1 MRTTSFPVDLAGPTQ
16 PFPGDEYRSRLDKA
30 LAAAGAEPVE
40 ALLVQDGKMLNYLA
54 GIETSNGLLVLA
66 PGQPSLF
73 FTDPRYL
80 EAAAPN
86 PPGIPV
92 AAIQEKG
99 KLLPPLAESQ
109 RWRRVGFEE
118 SLPIRAYREL
128 QEALPG
134 VELVPMEKALLKLR
148 AVKSPAE
155 ILRMRASAAVCDRI
169 LERVYREIQPGLTE
183 WEIMV
188 AVRRQLVEQ
197 SQGEAFGTIVAA
209 GANSSKPH
217 HKTSLAVLQPDDI
230 LLIDMGAVV
239 NGYNSDITRT
249 VFYGRPDPVLAEVH
263 RIVLEANQ
271 LAIAA
276 VKPGVVSGDLHQ
288 LACRHIEKHGYTL
301 PHGLGHG
308 LGLGQDN
315 LYCNSAPGVPLE
327 PGMVF
332 TIEPGIYL
340 PGRGGVRIED
350 MVLVTETGC
359 EVLTQTPRRA
369 P

>member
-1 MRTTSFPVDLAGPTQ
+1 MHVASVLSQTAGPTR
-16 PFPGDEYRSRLDKA
+16 PFSADEYRGRLERV
-30 LAAAGAEPVE
+30 LAVAAAEPVE
-40 ALLVQDGKMLNYLA
+40 ALLVQDGKTLGYLT
-54 GIETSNGLLVLA
+54 GIETSNGLLVVE
-66 PGQPSLF
+66 PGQPLVF

-80 EAAAPN
+80 EAATQN

-92 AAIQEKG
+92 EAIQERK
-99 KLLPPLAESQ
+99 KLLPPLAERR

-118 SLPIRAYREL
+118 SISIRAYREL
-128 QEALPG
+128 QEALPEI
-134 VELVPMEKALLKLR
+134 ELVPMEKALLKLR

-155 ILRMRASAAVCDRI
+155 ILRMRTSAAVCDRI
-169 LERVYREIQPGLTE
+169 LEQVHGEIAPGMTE

-188 AVRRQLVEQ
+188 AVRRRIVEQ

-217 HKTSLAVLQPDDI
+217 HKTGLAVLQPDDL

-239 NGYNSDITRT
+239 DGYNSDITRT
-249 VFYGRPDPVLAEVH
+249 VFYGRPDPLLAEIH
-263 RIVLEANQ
+263 RIVLETNR

-276 VKPGVVSGDLHQ
+276 IKPGVVSGELHQ
-288 LACRHIEKHGYTL
+288 LACRHIESYGYTL

-315 LYCNSAPGVPLE
+315 LYCNSAPGVPLV

-359 EVLTQTPRRA
+359 EVLTQTRRE